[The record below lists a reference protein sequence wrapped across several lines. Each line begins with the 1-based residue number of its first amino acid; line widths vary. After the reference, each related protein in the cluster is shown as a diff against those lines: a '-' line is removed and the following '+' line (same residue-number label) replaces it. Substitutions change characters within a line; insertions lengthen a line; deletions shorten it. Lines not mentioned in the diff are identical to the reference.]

1 MRDIEKIEM
10 TKSLWKMKPIYCV
23 TAINK
28 LTRQRER
35 ISGKCTDTSLLTT
48 MRESFLLTPARKRTH
63 IYPRIQVVQE
73 NLFA

>member
-35 ISGKCTDTSLLTT
+35 ISGKCTDDNLLKI
-48 MRESFLLTPARKRTH
+48 MRQTYLDTPSRMRTH
-63 IYPRIQVVQE
+63 IYPRVQVLQE